1 MMKKK
6 QPYNVA
12 FIGRSGS
19 GKGTQA
25 KLLENFLTPALR
37 VETGALFRKLAKE
50 ETPIGYWVRG
60 ILQKGGLPPGWLA
73 SFLWEQEIFSRLT
86 PEKHLIMDGAPRRR
100 EEAELL
106 DRILPDF
113 GRSLVRGIY
122 IAVGESEARQRLLD
136 RGRSDDNEET
146 IENRLTYFEKDVVP
160 VLEYYRAKKRFIEI
174 NGEQSVE
181 AVHKD
186 IIQALGL

>member
-1 MMKKK
+1 MKKR
-6 QPYNVA
+6 QPRNVA

-25 KLLENFLTPALR
+25 ELLENFLTPALR
-37 VETGALFRKLAKE
+37 IETGALFRALAKE
-50 ETPIGYWVRG
+50 ETPIGHLVRN
-60 ILQKGGLPPGWLA
+60 ILEEGGLPPGWLA
-73 SFLWEQEIFSRLT
+73 SFLWEREIFLRLT
-86 PEKHLIMDGAPRRR
+86 PEKHLIMDGAPRRL

-113 GRSLVRGIY
+113 GRHGASGIY
-122 IAVGESEARQRLLD
+122 VAVGRAEAKQRLLD
-136 RGRSDDNEET
+136 RGRGDDDEGT
-146 IENRLTYFEKDVVP
+146 IENRLAYFEKDVVP
-160 VLEYYRAKKRFIEI
+160 VLEYYKDKKRLIEI

-186 IIQALGL
+186 IVRALGL